1 MLIKVVETLAK
12 AGFLR
17 CLAEDRVR
25 CLRGRRNKQG
35 WREEK
40 GLMEEE
46 SAGGLL
52 LGAVLRTV
60 TSGALGVM
68 LHPGKVR
75 WNVPCYTFS
84 LPLVCSKP
92 D

>member
-1 MLIKVVETLAK
+1 
-12 AGFLR
+12 
-17 CLAEDRVR
+17 
-25 CLRGRRNKQG
+25 
-35 WREEK
+35 
-40 GLMEEE
+40 MEEE
-46 SAGGLL
+46 SAGALL

-92 D
+92 V

>member
-1 MLIKVVETLAK
+1 MSARETEQARME
-12 AGFLR
+12 GGER
-17 CLAEDRVR
+17 
-25 CLRGRRNKQG
+25 
-35 WREEK
+35 
-40 GLMEEE
+40 LMEEE